1 VKRAVRSLTLAAA
14 LFPLGS
20 AATAQAQSSD
30 GGRSVTIYALDDYG
44 EGALIRPVRPVAGYE
59 EWLTVADLAPEAFN
73 SERYTYFRIRL
84 AVAADDS
91 VTDCQPVRDAPA
103 NLAARACELIRARGR
118 FVHAL
123 DASGKAQSSTHE
135 MGIVL
140 QVLKPG
146 DWAGLPP
153 APPPPGW
160 RNTKPVIRDLKLLL
174 LPADRQ
180 KFVELAPSLWADID
194 AKGRV
199 TRCRIRFSTGS
210 DAGDAELCRRM
221 AKAKFDPA
229 RDPAGNTVPTEGF
242 YVTFAVA
249 Q

>member
-1 VKRAVRSLTLAAA
+1 MRRVPYFLAAGAA
-14 LFPLGS
+14 LLSLGS
-20 AATAQAQSSD
+20 AGSAQRSEN
-30 GGRSVTIYALDDYG
+30 GGPAVTIYALDDYDD
-44 EGALIRPVRPVAGYE
+44 ATVIRPARAQSGYQ
-59 EWLTVADLAPEAFN
+59 EWLTPADLPAEAFDPARL
-73 SERYTYFRIRL
+73 RYYRIR
-84 AVAADDS
+84 VVVGPDDS
-91 VTDCQPVRDAPA
+91 VTDCQPIGEAPA
-103 NLAARACELIRARGR
+103 DIVARVCDAVRTRGR

-123 DASGKAQSSTHE
+123 DTSGAATSGTHTL
-135 MGIVL
+135 GIVL
-140 QVLKPG
+140 QVLSPG

-153 APPPPGW
+153 APPLSGW

-180 KFVELAPSLWADID
+180 KFTELAPSLWADID

-199 TRCRIRFSTGS
+199 TRCRIRFSTGT

-229 RDPAGNTVPTEGF
+229 RDPEGKNVPMRGF
-242 YVTFAVA
+242 YVTFSVA